1 MESVNKI
8 LAPTDLSDLS
18 SAGLRY
24 ALEMG
29 RSHGAEV
36 IVYHVIDLGDKWA
49 DRREESGPVREMLE
63 RHRRMLDRFLWK
75 NFPEEMNLTEVRQVV
90 EFGGAVENIVEKAGG
105 ERVDRIV
112 MSTRGRTGIDHLL
125 IGSVAE
131 KVIARAPCPVL
142 IVPAPSRNIARAA
155 YSGQIIG
162 HDGGR

>member
-1 MESVNKI
+1 MKPVKKI

-29 RSHGAEV
+29 RSRSAEV
-36 IVYHVIDLGDKWA
+36 IVYHVIDLGDHWIK
-49 DRREESGPVREMLE
+49 REDSGPVREMLE
-63 RHRRMLDRFLWK
+63 RHRRMLERFLWK

-90 EFGGAVENIVEKAGG
+90 EFGGAVENIIEKAEG

-112 MSTRGRTGIDHLL
+112 MSTHGRTGIDHLL
-125 IGSVAE
+125 IGSVSE

-142 IVPAPSRNIARAA
+142 IVPAPRRNLARAA
-155 YSGQIIG
+155 
-162 HDGGR
+162 